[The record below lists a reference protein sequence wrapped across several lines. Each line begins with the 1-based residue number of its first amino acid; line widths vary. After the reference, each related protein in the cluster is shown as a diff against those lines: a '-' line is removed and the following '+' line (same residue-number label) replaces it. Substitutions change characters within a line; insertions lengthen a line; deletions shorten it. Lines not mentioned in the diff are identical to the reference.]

1 MNLFQK
7 KIKNIKHKVEK
18 QEEKEHAS
26 YFDVADY
33 LAVKYINNKYGFEI
47 GYFKSYRH
55 LLLVLELAPI
65 LVNRANIETRFYN
78 AEFEVY
84 NVGKFL
90 KEIEEKVVEKKR
102 EILNIWINKKV
113 DKELELLK
121 NPKKLKVLAE
131 LKSNLLKDI
140 NFFFGTFN
148 IRKVKQVKKFIN
160 LK

>member
-7 KIKNIKHKVEK
+7 RIKHIQHKVEK

-33 LAVKYINNKYGFEI
+33 LAVKYINNKYDNEI
-47 GYFKSYRH
+47 EYFKGYRH
-55 LLLVLELAPI
+55 LLLVIDLAHF
-65 LVNRANIETRFYN
+65 LVVRANMETRYYN
-78 AEFEVY
+78 IEIDT
-84 NVGKFL
+84 
-90 KEIEEKVVEKKR
+90 KETIKLLNNVEKKVIKKKE
-102 EILNIWINKKV
+102 EIFNIWINKKI

-140 NFFFGTFN
+140 RFFFGRFD